1 MDFTDTLRER
11 KTHTSTKNKRPIS
24 EVSIKTYDSCLR
36 NIYKRL
42 WPEDTEFNAD
52 RFKEIDKVMEYL
64 QTLTVGSRKQK
75 LCALIAI
82 EPAEEYKKQI
92 LIDSAEHSKIIK
104 KAELTEKLEESAITD
119 EDVAKA
125 RESLKFVADA
135 SMKRIKALREN
146 IAMPDLMAVQ
156 NWVLFNLFFAEGM
169 VPRRSMDY
177 YEMKVRNYNRETD
190 NYYDAKTGDLV
201 FNKYKTAFAH
211 GTQQL
216 KAPKELKALLKKWIA
231 LIPDN
236 VDYMLFNQFFQPLTS
251 VSMTQR
257 WNYIFGGRK
266 SINSIRH
273 YFLTSRYKETV
284 EQEMKMEADMAAM
297 GGDIAQVRY
306 YVKVNP
312 KPSA

>member
-11 KTHTSTKNKRPIS
+11 KTHTSTKSKRPIS

-64 QTLTVGSRKQK
+64 NTLTVGSRKQK

-92 LIDSAEHSKIIK
+92 LIDSAEHAKIIK

-125 RESLKFVADA
+125 RENLKFVANL
-135 SMKRIKALREN
+135 SFKKKNFI
-146 IAMPDLMAVQ
+146 MPDMMNVQ

-177 YEMKVRNYNRETD
+177 YEMKVRNYNKETD
-190 NYYDAKTGDLV
+190 NYYDAKTGELV
-201 FNKYKTAFAH
+201 FNKYKTSFAY
-211 GTQQL
+211 GTQKLNAPKQL
-216 KAPKELKALLKKWIA
+216 KTLLKKWIA
-231 LIPDN
+231 MIPDN
-236 VDYMLFNQFFQPLTS
+236 VDYLLFNQFFQPLTS
-251 VSMTQR
+251 VSMCQR

-273 YFLTSRYKETV
+273 YFLTSRY
-284 EQEMKMEADMAAM
+284 QEAVVAHRELENTMSAM
-297 GGDIAQVRY
+297 GGSVNDRDY
-306 YVKVNP
+306 YIMNP
-312 KPSA
+312 KA

>member
-52 RFKEIDKVMEYL
+52 RFKEIEKVMEYL
-64 QTLTVGSRKQK
+64 NTLTVGSRKQK

-92 LIDSAEHSKIIK
+92 LIDSAEHAKIIK

-125 RESLKFVADA
+125 RENLKFVADL
-135 SMKRIKALREN
+135 SFKKKNFI
-146 IAMPDLMAVQ
+146 MPDMMNVQ

-177 YEMKVRNYNRETD
+177 YEMKVRNYNKETD
-190 NYYDAKTGDLV
+190 NYYDAKTGELV
-201 FNKYKTAFAH
+201 FNKYKTSFAY
-211 GTQQL
+211 GTQKL
-216 KAPKELKALLKKWIA
+216 NAPKQLKALLKKWIA
-231 LIPDN
+231 MIPDN
-236 VDYMLFNQFFQPLTS
+236 VDYLLFNQFFQPLTS
-251 VSMTQR
+251 VSMCQR

-297 GGDIAQVRY
+297 GGDVAQVRY

-312 KPSA
+312 KA

>member
-64 QTLTVGSRKQK
+64 NTLTVGSRKQK
-75 LCALIAI
+75 LCVLIAI

-92 LIDSAEHSKIIK
+92 LIDSAEHAKIIK

-125 RESLKFVADA
+125 RENLKFVADVSLKKKKNTA
-135 SMKRIKALREN
+135 VEFT
-146 IAMPDLMAVQ
+146 MPDMMAVQ

-177 YEMKVRNYNRETD
+177 YEMKVRNYNPETD
-190 NYYDAKTGDLV
+190 NYYDAKTGNLV

-251 VSMTQR
+251 VSMCQR

-273 YFLTSRYKETV
+273 YFLTSRYQDAVVAHRELENT
-284 EQEMKMEADMAAM
+284 MEAM
-297 GGDIAQVRY
+297 GGSVKDRDY
-306 YVKVNP
+306 YIMNP
-312 KPSA
+312 KA

>member
-1 MDFTDTLRER
+1 MDFIDTLRER
-11 KTHTSTKNKRPIS
+11 KTHTSTKSKRPIS

-52 RFKEIDKVMEYL
+52 RFKEIEKVMEYL
-64 QTLTVGSRKQK
+64 NTLTVGSRKQK

-92 LIDSAEHSKIIK
+92 LIDSAEHAKIIK

-125 RESLKFVADA
+125 RENLKFVADL
-135 SMKRIKALREN
+135 SFKKKNFI
-146 IAMPDLMAVQ
+146 MPDMMNVQ

-177 YEMKVRNYNRETD
+177 YEMKVRNYNKETD
-190 NYYDAKTGDLV
+190 NYYDAKTGELV
-201 FNKYKTAFAH
+201 FNKYKTSFAY
-211 GTQQL
+211 GTQKL
-216 KAPKELKALLKKWIA
+216 NAPKQLKALLKKWIA
-231 LIPDN
+231 MIPDN
-236 VDYMLFNQFFQPLTS
+236 VDYLLFNQFFQPLTS
-251 VSMTQR
+251 VSMCQR

-297 GGDIAQVRY
+297 GGDVAQVRY

-312 KPSA
+312 KPA

>member
-1 MDFTDTLRER
+1 MDFIDTLRER
-11 KTHTSTKNKRPIS
+11 KTHTSTKSKRPIS

-52 RFKEIDKVMEYL
+52 RFKEIEKVMEYL
-64 QTLTVGSRKQK
+64 NTLTVGSRKQK

-92 LIDSAEHSKIIK
+92 LIDSAEHAKIIK

-125 RESLKFVADA
+125 RENLKFVADL
-135 SMKRIKALREN
+135 SFKKKNFI
-146 IAMPDLMAVQ
+146 MPDMMNVQ

-177 YEMKVRNYNRETD
+177 YEMKVRNYNKETD
-190 NYYDAKTGDLV
+190 NYYDAKTGELV
-201 FNKYKTAFAH
+201 FNKYKTSFAY
-211 GTQQL
+211 GTQKL
-216 KAPKELKALLKKWIA
+216 NAPKQLKALLKKWIA
-231 LIPDN
+231 MIPDN
-236 VDYMLFNQFFQPLTS
+236 VDYLLFNQFFQPLTS
-251 VSMTQR
+251 VSMCQR

-297 GGDIAQVRY
+297 GGDVAQVRY

-312 KPSA
+312 KA

>member
-1 MDFTDTLRER
+1 MDFTDILRER

-24 EVSIKTYDSCLR
+24 EVSIKTYDCCLR

-64 QTLTVGSRKQK
+64 NTLTVGSRKQK

-92 LIDSAEHSKIIK
+92 LIDSAEHAKIIK

-125 RESLKFVADA
+125 RENLKFVADVSLKKKKNTA
-135 SMKRIKALREN
+135 VEFT
-146 IAMPDLMAVQ
+146 MPDMMAVQ

-177 YEMKVRNYNRETD
+177 YEMKVRNYNPETD
-190 NYYDAKTGDLV
+190 NYYDAKTGNLV

-251 VSMTQR
+251 VSMCQR

-273 YFLTSRYKETV
+273 YFLTSRYQDAVVAHRELENT
-284 EQEMKMEADMAAM
+284 MEAM
-297 GGDIAQVRY
+297 GGSVKDRDY
-306 YVKVNP
+306 YIMNP
-312 KPSA
+312 KA

>member
-1 MDFTDTLRER
+1 MDFIDTLRER
-11 KTHTSTKNKRPIS
+11 KTHTSTKSKRPIS
-24 EVSIKTYDSCLR
+24 EISIKTYDSCLR

-52 RFKEIDKVMEYL
+52 RFKEIEKVMEYL

-119 EDVAKA
+119 EDVARA
-125 RESLKFVADA
+125 RENLKFVADA

-146 IAMPDLMAVQ
+146 IAMPDLMNVQ

-177 YEMKVRNYNRETD
+177 FAMKVRNYNKETD

-201 FNKYKTAFAH
+201 FNKYKTAFAY
-211 GTQQL
+211 GPQYL

-251 VSMTQR
+251 VSMCQR

-273 YFLTSRYKETV
+273 YFLTSRYQDAVVAHRELENT
-284 EQEMKMEADMAAM
+284 MSAM
-297 GGDIAQVRY
+297 GGSIKDRDY
-306 YVKVNP
+306 YIMNP
-312 KPSA
+312 KPA